1 MNSLF
6 KRKLENIHSNM
17 LECHRD
23 SEKYSSSIIGDERE
37 IFQTNLL
44 SKILPSNF
52 RFGSGTITDAKGI
65 ETGQI
70 DTVIELPFS
79 LSFPISTGNN
89 RLYLAD
95 SVGAAFEIKSNLY
108 NQWDEAIKKVKEIQ
122 NLNRYKLEDNEVALL
137 DDLKIPTFIIS
148 YKGFK
153 NIDTIFK
160 KLEEIESRYWP
171 NGILIIESGIFLGL
185 KNNTHYEC
193 VGNSSSILGFVSHL
207 YTFLHQYSKNTV
219 DLNQYSGLLK

>member
-1 MNSLF
+1 
-6 KRKLENIHSNM
+6 M

-23 SEKYSSSIIGDERE
+23 SQKYSSSIIGDERE
-37 IFQTNLL
+37 IFQKNLL
-44 SKILPSNF
+44 SKILPSNY
-52 RFGSGTITDAKGI
+52 RFGSGTITDSKGR

-95 SVGAAFEIKSNLY
+95 SVGAAFEIKSDLFK
-108 NQWDEAIKKVKEIQ
+108 QWDEAIRKIKEIQ
-122 NLNRYKLEDNEVALL
+122 ELNRYTINENDFALL
-137 DDLKIPTFIIS
+137 DDLKIPAFIIA

-153 NIDTIFK
+153 NLDTIYK
-160 KLEEIESRYWP
+160 RLQNVESRYWP

-185 KNNTHYEC
+185 KNNSHYEC
-193 VGNSSSILGFVSHL
+193 VGNSTSILGFVSHL
-207 YTFLHQYSKNTV
+207 YNYLNKYSKNIV
-219 DLNQYSGLLK
+219 DLNKYSELLK

>member
-1 MNSLF
+1 MNNLF

-52 RFGSGTITDAKGI
+52 RFGSGTITDSKGK

-108 NQWDEAIKKVKEIQ
+108 NQWDEAISKVKEIQ
-122 NLNRYKLEDNEVALL
+122 KLNRYKLIPDEFAIL
-137 DDLKIPTFIIS
+137 DDLKIPSFIIS

-153 NIDTIFK
+153 DIDTIFK
-160 KLEEIESRYWP
+160 KLGDIESRYWP

-185 KNNTHYEC
+185 KNNVHFEC
-193 VGNSSSILGFVSHL
+193 IGNSSSILGFVSHL
-207 YTFLHQYSKNTV
+207 YNFLNKYSKNTV
-219 DLNQYSGLLK
+219 DLNKYADLLE